1 MQSVSLVGIH
11 NLLSSPNIFGTIRY
25 GKMKWP
31 HIYGQDDKESLHS
44 SGKLLGLLW
53 QLVTDVARQ
62 AIYPILMDQEEYNE
76 TSGAIKSRKCSLSA
90 S

>member
-1 MQSVSLVGIH
+1 MQSVPLVGIH
-11 NLLSSPNIFGTIRY
+11 NFLCSPNILGSIRY

-31 HIYGQDDKESLHS
+31 HIHGQEAKESLHS

-53 QLVTDVARQ
+53 QLVTDIARQ
-62 AIYPILMDQEEYNE
+62 AIYPILKDQEEYNE
-76 TSGAIKSRKCSLSA
+76 TSGAIKSRKCSLPA